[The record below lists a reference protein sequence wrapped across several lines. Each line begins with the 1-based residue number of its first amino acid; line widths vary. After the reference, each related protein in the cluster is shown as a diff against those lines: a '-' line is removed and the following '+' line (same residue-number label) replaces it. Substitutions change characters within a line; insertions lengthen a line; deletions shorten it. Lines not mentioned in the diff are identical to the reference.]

1 VYESLYGGADES
13 PAGRQAVRLSTKA
26 QALALGKNLA
36 KANAALTYSL
46 YKFGSEGD
54 MNLLGSF
61 PKRVNAE
68 GARVRFRRRRPR
80 LGGADDALLGVGGM
94 GDDVWRELL
103 QRDALGEIDAVWSS
117 FRKELELGRGLD
129 VVDERGMRWCDAVW
143 VFEAD
148 CSECERAGRDDD
160 VVAELRCACCV
171 A

>member
-1 VYESLYGGADES
+1 MWRSPTPFVYESLYGGADES

-68 GARVRFRRRRPR
+68 GARVKFRRRRPR

-103 QRDALGEIDAVWSS
+103 QRDALGEIDAVWSA

-129 VVDERGMRWCDAVW
+129 VVDERGEKID
-143 VFEAD
+143 FGGD
-148 CSECERAGRDDD
+148 GLSDDEEPEFD
-160 VVAELRCACCV
+160 
-171 A
+171 